1 MTRVDRKTEDA
12 YRIRIDDMS
21 CASCVAR
28 VERAILGVQ
37 GVQAVSV
44 NLVEGTADVDGGD
57 PAAVVDAVT
66 HSGYPAWFRKHERAV
81 AFAVEF
87 DNVVPQTSE
96 WPALLAQLDDAPVV
110 TPRTRRAVELTTRAH
125 PADVLEHLQA
135 QGFSA
140 HLRELRNDDAGDNA
154 ARDAREIGRAWRR
167 ALLAGGVGFSLMLGM
182 WTGALPMF
190 DSSPA
195 HRLLW
200 AGFATLCLVTMMYSG
215 APYYLGAWKQARH
228 GTSNMD
234 TLVALGTGAAWLS
247 SVLLLIRPDLIPG
260 DKHLYLDTS
269 VMILAFLQFGHA
281 LEIRAK
287 GKTRDAIGGLYALTP
302 ETARCVRPARDLD
315 LPIGLLRVGDE
326 VRVRPGE
333 RVPIDGEV
341 IEGRSHVDES
351 MLTGESLPASK
362 QPGDMLTGGTLNGS
376 GALVMR
382 VTQSSADTTLAHI
395 IQMVKQAQ
403 SSKPPIGRL
412 VDRVAAV
419 FVPVVLLIAALTFVV
434 WLASGPA
441 PRGAYALTA
450 AIAVLVIACPC
461 ALGLATPI
469 AIMVGIGRAAQA
481 GILIRNGDALQTVD
495 GITHLVVDKTG
506 TLTEGRPRVTRV
518 QAGAVDETR
527 LLQIAAS
534 LEVHSEHPL
543 ADAIVAA
550 ARERD
555 LTLKP
560 VVDFV
565 AHNGLGVSGRIDNR
579 PCFAGNR
586 RFMLDNG
593 VVCTEDG
600 DERADHATLIYVARD
615 TALLGT
621 LQLEDPIRRDSAHAV
636 RDLHAAGIQVVM
648 CTGDRAEAAL
658 AVARQLGIEQ
668 VYSEVL
674 PAHKADVVEKLQ
686 RQGHRVAMA
695 GDGINDAP
703 ALARADVGFAIGS
716 GTAIAIENADITLA
730 SNSLTSI
737 RTAIALSRA
746 TLRNIRQNL
755 FGAFIYNVI
764 GIPLAAGVF
773 YPLTGWLLNPVFA
786 SAAMAMSS
794 VTVVTNAN
802 RLRFMRLT

>member
-1 MTRVDRKTEDA
+1 MTAPDDKRVA
-12 YRIRIDDMS
+12 AFRIRIDDMT

-28 VERAILGVQ
+28 VERAILGVE
-37 GVQAVSV
+37 GVQSASV
-44 NLVEGTADVDGGD
+44 NLVEGTADVAGGD
-57 PAAVVDAVT
+57 PAAVVNAVT
-66 HSGYPAWFRKHERAV
+66 HSGYPAWFRKPQRAV
-81 AFAVEF
+81 AFLVEF
-87 DNVVPQTSE
+87 ADAVPAPSE
-96 WPALLAQLDDAPVV
+96 WTALLAALDGAPVV
-110 TPRTRRAVELTTRAH
+110 VTRAPRSVELTTGAH
-125 PADVLEHLQA
+125 PVDVLEHLQA
-135 QGFSA
+135 QGYSA
-140 HLRELRNDDAGDNA
+140 RLREIGSDDTDDNA
-154 ARDAREIGRAWRR
+154 ARDQREIRRAWRR
-167 ALLAGGVGFSLMLGM
+167 ALLAGGVGFGLMTGM
-182 WTGALPMF
+182 WTGALPAF
-190 DSSPA
+190 DAGPA
-195 HRLLW
+195 TRLLW
-200 AGFATLCLVTMMYSG
+200 AGFALLCLVTMAYSG
-215 APYYLGAWKQARH
+215 SMYFQGAWKQARH

-247 SVLLLIRPDLIPG
+247 SVLLLIWPDLIPG
-260 DKHLYLDTS
+260 RKHLYLDTS
-269 VMILAFLQFGHA
+269 VIILAFLQLGHA
-281 LEIRAK
+281 LEVRAK
-287 GKTRDAIGGLYALTP
+287 GKTRDAIGGLYALAPT
-302 ETARCVRPARDLD
+302 TARCVRAAQDLD
-315 LPIGLLRVGDE
+315 IPIGLLRVGDQ
-326 VRVRPGE
+326 VRIRPGE
-333 RVPIDGEV
+333 RVPIDGDV
-341 IEGRSHVDES
+341 IDGRSHVDES
-351 MLTGESLPASK
+351 MLTGESLPVGK
-362 QPGDMLTGGTLNGS
+362 QPGDAVTGGTLNGN
-376 GALVMR
+376 GALLIR
-382 VTQSSADTTLAHI
+382 VTQAAENTTLARI

-412 VDRVAAV
+412 VDKVAGV
-419 FVPVVLLIAALTFVV
+419 FVPVVLAIAALTFAA
-434 WLASGPA
+434 WLATGPA
-441 PRGAYALTA
+441 PQGAYALTA
-450 AIAVLVIACPC
+450 GIAVLVIACPC

-481 GILIRNGDALQTVD
+481 GILIRNGDALQTVN

-518 QAGAVDETR
+518 QGDAVDAAR
-527 LLQIAAS
+527 LLQVAAS

-543 ADAIVAA
+543 AGAIAAA
-550 ARERD
+550 ARERGV
-555 LTLKP
+555 TLKP
-560 VVDFV
+560 VTAFM
-565 AHNGLGVSGRIDNR
+565 AHSGLGVSGRIDNR
-579 PCFAGNR
+579 LCLAGNR

-593 VVCTEDG
+593 VACTEDG
-600 DERADHATLIYVARD
+600 DDRADRATLIYVARD

-621 LQLEDPIRRDSAHAV
+621 LQIEDPIREDSAGAV
-636 RDLHAAGIQVVM
+636 RDLRAAGIEVVM

-658 AVARQLGIEQ
+658 AVAQRLGIEQ

-746 TLRNIRQNL
+746 TLRNIKQNL

-802 RLRFMRLT
+802 RLRFVRLT